1 MFWTLIDWIEWVTG
15 RYKCVYCMHYRH
27 LITFGTIDKCRYM
40 KCAKCFIIFHLS
52 MNMYWVF
59 FLLLII
65 SRCALNTGTWNAIAL
80 EFIFYWEVKLMEHM
94 CQIDS
99 WFPIVLFE
107 WWINISNEIEI
118 IWVNT
123 VIIVT
128 IQRGHLR
135 HHAEKS
141 IYCSF

>member
-59 FLLLII
+59 SSSFDNIKMCAEYWNMKCNCIRIYFLLRSKINGAHVPNRQLVSDCLIWMMKCMWRTLY
-65 SRCALNTGTWNAIAL
+65 S
-80 EFIFYWEVKLMEHM
+80 KLTFQMKLKL
-94 CQIDS
+94 S
-99 WFPIVLFE
+99 E
-107 WWINISNEIEI
+107 W
-118 IWVNT
+118 
-123 VIIVT
+123 
-128 IQRGHLR
+128 IQLL
-135 HHAEKS
+135 
-141 IYCSF
+141 